1 MVTVRVSLSCSCG
14 FMLDLLLNLGFVHYF
29 SHHYIFEFWF
39 LFDFSD
45 ILVVFSVWFMG
56 SCEISDPRFCYYFS
70 LPPPLVFLS
79 LPSSVIMFSIRLL
92 FISCFT
98 LMVSFL
104 VGLVVTYP
112 DCLVPVLSLIPSSSP
127 TCHIFVSVLH
137 FLCLLLLLWR
147 CVDFCLSLVFIFLC
161 FFLDLFK

>member
-1 MVTVRVSLSCSCG
+1 MCGLWAPVKLVTPG
-14 FMLDLLLNLGFVHYF
+14 
-29 SHHYIFEFWF
+29 
-39 LFDFSD
+39 
-45 ILVVFSVWFMG
+45 SVI
-56 SCEISDPRFCYYFS
+56 ISAY
-70 LPPPLVFLS
+70 PPLVFLS

-98 LMVSFL
+98 LMVGFL

-161 FFLDLFK
+161 FFLDFFK

>member
-1 MVTVRVSLSCSCG
+1 M
-14 FMLDLLLNLGFVHYF
+14 
-29 SHHYIFEFWF
+29 
-39 LFDFSD
+39 
-45 ILVVFSVWFMG
+45 
-56 SCEISDPRFCYYFS
+56 
-70 LPPPLVFLS
+70 FLS

-161 FFLDLFK
+161 SFLDFFK